1 MSLDTIEVVYTEKH
15 FRLLEEL
22 RREAIR
28 VIEALTT
35 TIALDIIVHGSI
47 ARGDVKPSSDID
59 VVILQPVQPVL
70 VVTTLEKA
78 GYRIVHGEI
87 IKATPRH
94 TPKVYLYLDYE
105 DKRVVSFPLAPL
117 SRSERD
123 FYKWG
128 GELDLEGLK
137 AGRRM
142 PGVTKELKLVI
153 PTSRGHIEE
162 PVIGNE
168 DRVASLLGISV
179 DTVRER
185 VRVLTRRREHG
196 RTGVYF
202 KLEIDPSEPVE
213 QAIMRIRKH
222 RPDILG

>member
-1 MSLDTIEVVYTEKH
+1 MNIDTLEVVYNEEH
-15 FRLLEEL
+15 FRLLREL
-22 RREAIR
+22 RKEAVKI
-28 VIEALTT
+28 IEALAA
-35 TIALDIIVHGSI
+35 IIPLGIIVHGSI
-47 ARGDVKPSSDID
+47 ARGDVKQTSDID

-70 VVTTLEKA
+70 VVTALERA
-78 GYRIVHGEI
+78 GYSIVRGEI

-105 DKRVVSFPLAPL
+105 DKRVVSFPLAPF
-117 SRSERD
+117 SRGERD

-128 GELDLEGLK
+128 GELELEGLK
-137 AGRRM
+137 ADRRV
-142 PGVTKELKLVI
+142 PGVTKDLKLII
-153 PTSRGHIEE
+153 PTPGGHMEE
-162 PVIGNE
+162 PVVGNE
-168 DRVASLLGISV
+168 DRVASVLGISV

-202 KLEIDPSEPVE
+202 KMEIDPAEPVE
-213 QAIMRIRKH
+213 QAIMRIRKN